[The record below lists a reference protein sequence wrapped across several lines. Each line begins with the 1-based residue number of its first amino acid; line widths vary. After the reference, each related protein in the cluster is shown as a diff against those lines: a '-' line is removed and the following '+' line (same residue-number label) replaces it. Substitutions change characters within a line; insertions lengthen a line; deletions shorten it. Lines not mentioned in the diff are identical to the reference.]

1 MFTRCPRPPRFRFR
15 VRRRRT
21 SPDHKVDAPKDTGVT
36 QHRTGVHVQTGPRAL
51 GDNGPLL
58 PSCSHTQGLDVSKAE
73 IARARCRASAE
84 VPNAEPAPERGPR
97 ACLEEGVTRAP
108 RCEAPAL
115 VPHGSGEQQDDGS
128 GGAACRQRQPHPLG
142 HPPSALPSACPPPRS
157 PNHSRMHRRWPP
169 WPPTPQNHTRPR
181 AGSWHTVQ
189 RVRSARCAGW
199 CSSESDSSTVGRLW
213 AEVDTERA
221 PRVLLVSTPPK
232 YHAPRK
238 LSSLEHTRSLPSRD
252 VLGTRRPTLAPYLAT
267 SARGTNAP

>member
-1 MFTRCPRPPRFRFR
+1 MGHPTKF
-15 VRRRRT
+15 
-21 SPDHKVDAPKDTGVT
+21 
-36 QHRTGVHVQTGPRAL
+36 
-51 GDNGPLL
+51 
-58 PSCSHTQGLDVSKAE
+58 HTQGLVSKAE

-84 VPNAEPAPERGPR
+84 APNAEPPPERGPR

-115 VPHGSGEQQDDGS
+115 VPHGSGEQQDEGS

-142 HPPSALPSACPPPRS
+142 HPPSAMPSACPPPRA
-157 PNHSRMHRRWPP
+157 PNHSRMQRRWPP
-169 WPPTPQNHTRPR
+169 WPQTPQNHTRPR

-189 RVRSARCAGW
+189 RVRSARREGW
-199 CSSESDSSTVGRLW
+199 CSSGGASSTVGRLRVEVEAEMAPRSTVGRLW

-267 SARGTNAP
+267 SARGTDAP